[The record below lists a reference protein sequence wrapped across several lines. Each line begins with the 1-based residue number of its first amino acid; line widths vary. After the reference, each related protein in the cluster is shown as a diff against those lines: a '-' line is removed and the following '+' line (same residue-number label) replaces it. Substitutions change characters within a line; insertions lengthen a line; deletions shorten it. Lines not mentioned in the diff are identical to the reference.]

1 MHLTDIYRI
10 RTQNSFYE
18 IQVNDQGRS
27 KCRKN
32 DEKWRMVDATTPE
45 YLEKLVIG
53 PSFDVPGVVLTS
65 MVSDYSHFV
74 LSDEPKRTTTPAF
87 FGGLA
92 DQIVQQVKG
101 QVRVPD
107 PFDQI

>member
-1 MHLTDIYRI
+1 VPEERREVADG
-10 RTQNSFYE
+10 
-18 IQVNDQGRS
+18 GRHDPGVP
-27 KCRKN
+27 REAR
-32 DEKWRMVDATTPE
+32 DRAV
-45 YLEKLVIG
+45 
-53 PSFDVPGVVLTS
+53 FDVPGVVLTS